1 MLVAA
6 SAATAAPLCTDGA
19 GTASTTTSIACWS
32 GSFST
37 GVISGFTISQTINWA
52 TTFGSAD
59 TNPNSYL
66 SDYNP
71 NVSFT
76 ISNPTTGAGGETPL
90 VSAHN
95 DINNVT
101 LGPNYSGNAPVLQR
115 LDNTEAAYSKF
126 DGLYDAQ
133 SLGSNLNP
141 TDPHPNVK
149 PMMFNNTF
157 DALAPRPS
165 DTNWGDNL
173 IGTFGSA
180 GPITITFNS
189 PISEAGFRIST
200 LGLVDFQATV
210 KAFSGA
216 TGGGTELGSV
226 QLNTNGNGG
235 GGLCSSLQNYPPTAC
250 NTAPFIGIDQ
260 ALFGYNT
267 NSGDMIKS
275 ITISTNDGTGGFALD
290 TLMIGFAAD
299 QGRGLTGIG
308 TPEPGTLLML
318 GCALALAGLTG
329 RKRGAARRL

>member
-1 MLVAA
+1 
-6 SAATAAPLCTDGA
+6 
-19 GTASTTTSIACWS
+19 
-32 GSFST
+32 
-37 GVISGFTISQTINWA
+37 
-52 TTFGSAD
+52 
-59 TNPNSYL
+59 
-66 SDYNP
+66 
-71 NVSFT
+71 
-76 ISNPTTGAGGETPL
+76 L

-200 LGLVDFQATV
+200 LGLVDFQATI